1 LDAQASRLPQPHLGE
16 LAKSAVDGL
25 SLSIKG
31 IKDEATAQTAIPELT
46 KASSQF
52 DQLIGLLGQ
61 LSPETR
67 KTLAEAFVAV
77 RPTLDQ
83 LFDQA
88 VGLPGVGP
96 VVKPTLDT
104 IRSKLNTLA
113 TI

>member
-1 LDAQASRLPQPHLGE
+1 
-16 LAKSAVDGL
+16 V
-25 SLSIKG
+25 
-31 IKDEATAQTAIPELT
+31 
-46 KASSQF
+46 
-52 DQLIGLLGQ
+52 LGQ
-61 LSPETR
+61 LSPDSR
-67 KTLAEAFVAV
+67 KALADAFVAI

-104 IRSKLNTLA
+104 IRSQLNTLA